1 MKSSAFC
8 LLLSTVCANGAYV
21 TPRVY
26 RKVTLKAPE
35 SPPHDVQYVP
45 NNYLAYSIEYSDMV
59 DFAGNLSHPNKYS
72 YQLLKNIAEASGALP
87 IVRPGGS
94 PQNRAF
100 YVETQTEPF
109 IKTYPPTGGN
119 KLQNFTVG
127 PAWFE
132 SFQTFPGVKWMFG
145 LSFERDELGKSE
157 SIKQALKVTEVLD
170 RDEIYGL
177 ELGNEIDGFP
187 GLRRDV
193 DWSISDYVRE
203 WHEYSDAISEA
214 LAKHAPWLQ
223 QPLFQGCSFLAPEE
237 VGNNLSYWNV
247 ESALKLGM
255 ATGGKLKTIA
265 DHKGTQY
272 VLGETGTVSCHGAED
287 VSNTYAAAVWAVDY
301 LLYLATLKVSR
312 VYFHQGTG
320 FLYSSWMPIANET
333 DGTPRFVYPQYYG
346 NLLTAHALASSFR
359 LRRVV
364 VVNLQE
370 FNATQ
375 AAASRPYIEV
385 NLQNLLGP
393 ACRARNVQVRR
404 LTGPGADAKDG
415 ARFAGLKVDSHGRLV
430 GREKVERLERGAK
443 VFVGA
448 TEAVLISIEE

>member
-1 MKSSAFC
+1 MIRQSK
-8 LLLSTVCANGAYV
+8 LANRG
-21 TPRVY
+21 
-26 RKVTLKAPE
+26 
-35 SPPHDVQYVP
+35 
-45 NNYLAYSIEYSDMV
+45 
-59 DFAGNLSHPNKYS
+59 
-72 YQLLKNIAEASGALP
+72 
-87 IVRPGGS
+87 
-94 PQNRAF
+94 
-100 YVETQTEPF
+100 
-109 IKTYPPTGGN
+109 
-119 KLQNFTVG
+119 
-127 PAWFE
+127 
-132 SFQTFPGVKWMFG
+132 
-145 LSFERDELGKSE
+145 
-157 SIKQALKVTEVLD
+157 LKVLD
-170 RDEIYGL
+170 QDEIYGF

-187 GLRRDV
+187 GLRRDA

-203 WHEYSDAISEA
+203 WHEYSDAVSEA
-214 LAKHAPWLQ
+214 LAEQAPWLQ

-247 ESALKLGM
+247 ESAMKLGV
-255 ATGGKLKTIA
+255 ATGGQLKTIA
-265 DHKGTQY
+265 DHKYMGSVCSDSDEAPPTIAFNLLNHTHTEDFLSLHDHLGNYAASQGIQY

-287 VSNTYAAAVWAVDY
+287 VSSTYAAAIWAVDY

-333 DGTPRFVYPQYYG
+333 DGAPRFVYPQYYG
-346 NLLTAHALASSFR
+346 NLLTAHALASDEQQVVMVANEPSFTAYGIYAADRSNTETTSHGSSR

-364 VVNLQE
+364 IVNLQE

-385 NLQNLLGP
+385 NLENLLGP
-393 ACRARNVQVRR
+393 ACRARDVRVRR
-404 LTGPGADAKDG
+404 LTGPGADPKDG
-415 ARFAGLKVDSHGRLV
+415 TSFAGLKVDSHGRLV